1 MDNLKNNFFATI
13 GVISWFIFYIISVIS
28 YLHGIY
34 LSFNESFLSFVLV
47 MLIFPWAIIKGF
59 MGFF

>member
-1 MDNLKNNFFATI
+1 MSNFKDSVI
-13 GVISWFIFYIISVIS
+13 GVIGGGGLIAFYLVFTIS

-34 LSFNESFLSFVLV
+34 LALHEGFLSFILV

-59 MGFF
+59 IGFF